1 MIICTNCGQQNRE
14 GDLFC
19 QRCGVALTTIS
30 VGTKRLEEEED
41 EQLQPGGDQLD
52 EDAIIFLHIHGFPDP
67 VTVRIADRIV
77 LGRAGGEMGDT
88 LHLNL
93 DPYEAESR
101 GVSRRHAIFTRDG
114 NHLLL
119 ADLNSTNSTYINQ
132 KRLSA
137 NEYVVVHDGDEIRLG
152 HLSMRLFFK

>member
-19 QRCGVALTTIS
+19 LRCGVALTAIS
-30 VGTKRLEEEED
+30 VGTKRLEDEED
-41 EQLQPGGDQLD
+41 DLQPGGDQLD
-52 EDAIIFLHIHGFPDP
+52 SDAIIFLHIHGHADP
-67 VTVRIADRIV
+67 VTVRISDRII
-77 LGRAGGEMGDT
+77 LGRAGGELGDT

-93 DPYEAESR
+93 DPYDAEGH

-132 KRLSA
+132 KRLSP

-152 HLSMRLFFK
+152 HMSMRLFFK